1 MKNDLLIH
9 GRESELSFFASD
21 DLARAVMISLFSWA
35 RAHDDDQVDGSRR
48 HGFWGDAYAD
58 AGEVTGS
65 RLWLLCRQKIT
76 PTTIERARQYAAEA
90 LEWLVSDGVADAV
103 EVTAERGALDRVDL
117 AVTVTRNRD
126 SRTLRFEDVWRN
138 LNGL

>member
-21 DLARAVMISLFSWA
+21 DLARAVLISLFSWA
-35 RAHDDDQVDGSRR
+35 RAHDDDQVD
-48 HGFWGDAYAD
+48 
-58 AGEVTGS
+58 GS

-90 LEWLVSDGVADAV
+90 LEWLVDDGVADAV

-117 AVTVTRNRD
+117 LVTVMRNRD

-138 LNGL
+138 LHGF